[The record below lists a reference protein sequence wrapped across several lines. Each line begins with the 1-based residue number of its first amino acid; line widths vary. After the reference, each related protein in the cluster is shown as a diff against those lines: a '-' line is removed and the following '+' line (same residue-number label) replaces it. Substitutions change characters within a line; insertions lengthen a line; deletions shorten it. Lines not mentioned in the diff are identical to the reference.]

1 MRISSRTAQT
11 EIPQYWLEWKRIC
24 LIKSLKLLNLILL
37 FQILYEDKKNIEI
50 RKLFFA
56 VVMPKSQVGSL
67 VFILILTGLLNILFT
82 SFFLLFIFF
91 LYNVTLLLSSLLLV
105 LIRILL
111 LRPYEQLNKTSDS
124 YQNHDDSKKPLMSK
138 NSLSKNCWIITYS
151 INDRMK
157 KKIKRNVCALIKIK
171 TSSGS
176 LKESKYFDLF

>member
-1 MRISSRTAQT
+1 M
-11 EIPQYWLEWKRIC
+11 
-24 LIKSLKLLNLILL
+24 KLLNLILL

-56 VVMPKSQVGSL
+56 VIMPKSQVGSL

-82 SFFLLFIFF
+82 SFFLLFLFF
-91 LYNVTLLLSSLLLV
+91 FFYNVTLLLSSLLLV

-157 KKIKRNVCALIKIK
+157 KKNQKKRLCFDQNKDKQWQFERIKI
-171 TSSGS
+171 
-176 LKESKYFDLF
+176 F